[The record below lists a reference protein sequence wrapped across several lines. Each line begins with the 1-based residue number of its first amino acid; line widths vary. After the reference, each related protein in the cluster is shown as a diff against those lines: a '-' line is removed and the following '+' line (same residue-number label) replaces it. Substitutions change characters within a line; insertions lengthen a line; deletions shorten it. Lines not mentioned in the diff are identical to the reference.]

1 MIPKVTIAI
10 LDLSVKSGRSG
21 HRMDLVDQEVDLVDQ
36 EGDLEVDPE
45 DLMDPEEGLVD
56 QVEDLGLVDQDEP
69 EVIENS
75 VEAEIEATTTTTMLP
90 VNHVIQYSP
99 RTASAPDWTASVQ
112 LYQTLLKLR
121 SRPDGGSIGVR

>member
-10 LDLSVKSGRSG
+10 LDMSVKSSLRV
-21 HRMDLVDQEVDLVDQ
+21 DLEDQEVDLVDQ

-75 VEAEIEATTTTTMLP
+75 VEAEIEA
-90 VNHVIQYSP
+90 
-99 RTASAPDWTASVQ
+99 VQ
-112 LYQTLLKLR
+112 VEPGFQ
-121 SRPDGGSIGVR
+121 V